1 MNAGDTA
8 HMELLY
14 TLQRFDVRL
23 FSKVFR
29 QGERRMVRPLARAL
43 SRSADGYLY
52 ALVPLLLYVLRA
64 DHISAFTILLLASLS
79 VERILY
85 WLLKNGLKRRRPQE
99 FMPGFRSL
107 VVAADRFSFPSGH
120 TSAAFVLATALFVV
134 YQGPVFSM
142 YLWATAIGLSR
153 VILGVHYPGDTLAGA
168 IMGSTTVIF
177 TASQLGITS
186 L

>member
-1 MNAGDTA
+1 MKAGDTA
-8 HMELLY
+8 LMDILY
-14 TLQRFDVRL
+14 AMQRLDVRL

-29 QGERRMVRPLARAL
+29 QGERRMIRPLARAL

-52 ALVPLLLYVLRA
+52 LLVPLLLYLLGASQAGV
-64 DHISAFTILLLASLS
+64 FTALLLISLA
-79 VERILY
+79 VERVLY

-107 VVAADRFSFPSGH
+107 VEAADRFSFPSGH
-120 TSAAFVLATALFVV
+120 TSAAFLLATALCIV

-168 IMGSTTVIF
+168 IMGSTTAIF
-177 TASQLGITS
+177 VASQMGIV
-186 L
+186 